1 MNAAAEPPEALGSV
15 LDFMGLIWAL
25 DHGLQ
30 SLSKRMQATLGLTGP
45 QRIALRV
52 MGRRPG
58 ISAGAL
64 ADVLRLH
71 PSTLTGILQ
80 RLERRDLV
88 QRTPDPADLRRARL
102 RLTTR
107 GRRLDVSTP
116 GTVEAVVERVLAGI
130 PEARLRYAAGLIASV
145 AAALLEESALERGCR
160 VTSTDSRTRS

>member
-1 MNAAAEPPEALGSV
+1 MAATGESAEPLGRV
-15 LDFMGLIWAL
+15 LEFMRLIWAL

-30 SLSKRMQATLGLTGP
+30 SLSKRMQASIGLTGP
-45 QRIALRV
+45 QRVALRIV
-52 MGRRPG
+52 GSRPG
-58 ISAGAL
+58 ISAGSL
-64 ADVLRLH
+64 ADILRLH

-80 RLERRDLV
+80 RLERRGLV